1 MDCIRKYLSH
11 SSGFSIVLD
20 DGVYPSKIPKAVLD
34 NFNCF
39 KDQFGE
45 NVTET
50 LPLAPITLRDVRAD
64 ILDLAIQYSVCKR
77 FKLASAQLS
86 NVSREIAAVLDLAVV
101 ASTLG
106 LRGSK
111 ADLATFMKT
120 VLLRNRKKLE
130 GHHIKKAYT
139 LEESHP
145 IRRLIA
151 QAVVRSWAEFGHNRS
166 DDDESFE
173 GSRSDSESTNLNEA
187 QRRAWHTRKWKYDN
201 EFCEIKDFRTEIL
214 GEFGKMFQRKDKV
227 EKKLKREVT
236 YRIYLLDPLT
246 KERFLL

>member
-1 MDCIRKYLSH
+1 MDCIRKYLSE
-11 SSGFSIVLD
+11 SSGFSIFLD
-20 DGVYPSKIPKAVLD
+20 DGVYPGKIPKAVLD

-39 KDQFGE
+39 RDQFGE

-50 LPLAPITLRDVRAD
+50 LSSAPITLRDVPAD

-77 FKLASAQLS
+77 FKLAPAQRS
-86 NVSREIAAVLDLAVV
+86 SISREITTVLDLAVA

-106 LRGSK
+106 LRGLES
-111 ADLATFMKT
+111 DLATYLKN

-130 GHHIKKAYT
+130 GYHIKKAYT

-145 IRRLIA
+145 IRPLIA
-151 QAVVRSWAEFGHNRS
+151 QAVVPSWAEFRHNRA

-173 GSRSDSESTNLNEA
+173 VSRSESESSGLNEA
-187 QRRAWHTRKWKYDN
+187 QRRAWQTRKWKYDN
-201 EFCEIKDFRTEIL
+201 ELCEIKDFRTEL
-214 GEFGKMFQRKDKV
+214 FGEFGKMFQRMDKV
-227 EKKLKREVT
+227 EKKLKWEVT